1 MPGLVMVRLV
11 YRTMIVPAGT
21 GFAVVVMMLMAAGA
35 VILVVGMVFMTAGAF
50 LPVVV
55 MMLMAG
61 MILPVVVAAG
71 AAVFGLSDRVLHS
84 GRLLKIIYE

>member
-1 MPGLVMVRLV
+1 MTGLVMVRLV
-11 YRTMIVPAGT
+11 YRAMVVPAGA
-21 GFAVVVMMLMAAGA
+21 GFAVVVMMLIPTAA
-35 VILVVGMVFMTAGAF
+35 VILVVGMVFIPIGAF
-50 LPVVV
+50 LPAVV